1 MTDAL
6 RLAELG
12 WHLCP
17 MESGTKNPG
26 SILGKDWPAKCSN
39 DPQVIA
45 SWPQG
50 CNLGVLLGSKS
61 GLIDLEFDSET
72 GEQLIDSWL
81 EDCGHPQTPSY
92 RSAKSVHRLFRWEE
106 KFSFEK
112 KAFGR
117 LGVEFRFGNDAAQSV
132 IPPSVHESGA
142 VYQWLE
148 GLSPWEV
155 EIAPLPDLVYRQYLA
170 LRASEEKAT
179 AKACP
184 VDPRYTAGDSLL
196 TKARNYIEETH
207 TWEAIL
213 AGDGWKLARN
223 RGEAQDWW
231 RPGKTR
237 GSISGTVNFGG
248 SKTLRI
254 FSTSTAL
261 KGESSYDKFAY
272 LCATQFNDDPVKAAF
287 GLCPEDVLGR
297 KAISPVDI
305 SAFYREDSEPPDA
318 AEFLEAMI
326 PQDGLIRWVY
336 EFYRNVSQFPSPVMG
351 MATALSF
358 CETIFGRRIRSQTD
372 LRTNDY
378 NVVMAPTGSGKE
390 ACETTIVKLFAA
402 AGYDMSHP
410 PDVQSGNGLLAMIAD
425 KPCGIWVCDEFG
437 KTLEA
442 LLDRRANPH
451 LKQIGTHLLKLYGKA
466 ATVYGGA
473 AHAAGSKNRVD
484 QPHLCLLG
492 LTTPKVFSSI
502 TADQVDDGLFGRLA
516 FFVCQDRP
524 KMVISTATAPPDYLV
539 TQVKRWIEWAPR
551 GEGNLEGP
559 SPAIL
564 KMTAPAFSRWTE
576 HSEKIRERMDCE
588 GELRA
593 GVWCRVAARTMKLA
607 MVHRAA
613 RLRDD
618 PATIDWLFLQ
628 IEAEDV
634 EWAIALSNFLARTS
648 CNLLLDDVID
658 EQQHH
663 AQKKILSA
671 ITALGEITQ
680 REINRRHQKIT
691 SAQFMAAAKSLE
703 ASGLIE
709 IETQKPDKGGRVKIV
724 YKKRKTEDDNRLTI
738 A

>member
-17 MESGTKNPG
+17 MEAGTKNPG
-26 SILGKDWPAKCSN
+26 SILGKDWPAKCTN
-39 DPQVIA
+39 NPDVIA
-45 SWPQG
+45 SWQQG
-50 CNLGVLLGSKS
+50 CNVGVLLGSRS

-72 GEQLIDSWL
+72 GEQLIESWL
-81 EDCGHPQTPSY
+81 EDCGNPPTPSY
-92 RSAKSVHRLFRWEE
+92 RSAKSVHRLFQWEE

-132 IPPSVHESGA
+132 IPPSVHESGV

-148 GLSPWEV
+148 GLSPWDVEV
-155 EIAPLPDLVYRQYLA
+155 APLPDLIYRQYLA

-196 TKARNYIEETH
+196 TKARNFVEETN

-231 RPGKTR
+231 RPGKSR

-287 GLCPEDVLGR
+287 GLCPEEVLGR

-390 ACETTIVKLFAA
+390 ACETTIIKLFAA
-402 AGYDMSHP
+402 SGYDMSHP

-425 KPCGIWVCDEFG
+425 KPCGVWVCDEFG

-442 LLDRRANPH
+442 LLDRRANQH

-473 AHAAGSKNRVD
+473 AHAAGSKNRID

-524 KMVISTATAPPDYLV
+524 KMVISTATSPPDYLV
-539 TQVKRWIEWAPR
+539 TQIKRWVEWAPR

-618 PATIDWLFLQ
+618 PSITDWLFLH

-634 EWAIALSNFLARTS
+634 EWAIGLSNFLARTS

-658 EQQHH
+658 EQQHQ

-671 ITALGEITQ
+671 VAALGEISQ

-709 IETQKPDKGGRVKIV
+709 IETQKPNNGGREKIV
-724 YKKRKTEDDNRLTI
+724 YKKRKTDDDNRLPI